1 MYQTFH
7 NEGRSIMGRYEG
19 KTAVITGG
27 TTGIGFSTA
36 KLLVS
41 EGVKVV
47 ITGRTA
53 ATVEAAQMELGAG
66 ARGITAD
73 TSKLADLDRVVELAK
88 SHLGRVDFV
97 FVNAGIAKF
106 APFDAVS
113 PDLWDELNDINVRGA
128 FFAVQKLVPLVPQGG
143 AIVLDASIVAQKG
156 FAGTTAYSAT
166 KAALRSLGRT
176 LATELLPRGI
186 RVNVVS
192 PGPISTPIFEKSNV
206 PPEARAA
213 MVEQFREAVPMKRL
227 GHPEEVARAAV
238 FLAFEATF
246 TTGADLP
253 IDGGIGQL

>member
-1 MYQTFH
+1 
-7 NEGRSIMGRYEG
+7 MGRYKD

-41 EGVKVV
+41 EGAKVV

-53 ATVEAAQMELGAG
+53 GAVESAGKELGAS
-66 ARGITAD
+66 ARAIAAD
-73 TSKLADLDRVVELAK
+73 TTKLSDLDRVVEVAK

-106 APFDAVS
+106 APFDVVNEAF
-113 PDLWDELNDINVRGA
+113 WDEQNDVNVRGA
-128 FFAVQKLVPLVPQGG
+128 FFAVQRLVPLVPQGG
-143 AIVLDASIVAQKG
+143 GIVLNASIAALKG
-156 FAGTTAYSAT
+156 LAGTTAYAAS

-192 PGPISTPIFEKSNV
+192 PGPITTPILDKSNL
-206 PPEARAA
+206 PPEARAG
-213 MVEQFREAVPMKRL
+213 MVENFREAVPMKRFGL
-227 GHPEEVARAAV
+227 PEEVARAAV

-253 IDGGIGQL
+253 VDGGLGQV

>member
-1 MYQTFH
+1 
-7 NEGRSIMGRYEG
+7 MGRYQG

-41 EGVKVV
+41 EGAKVV

-53 ATVEAAQMELGAG
+53 ATVESAERELGAS
-66 ARGITAD
+66 ARAIAAD
-73 TSKLADLDRVVELAK
+73 TSRLADLDRVVELAK

-106 APFDAVS
+106 APFDAV
-113 PDLWDELNDINVRGA
+113 DERLWDEQHDINVRGA
-128 FFAVQKLVPLVPQGG
+128 FFAVQRLVPLVPDGG
-143 AIVLDASIVAQKG
+143 AIVLDASIVAVKG
-156 FAGTTAYSAT
+156 FPATTAYAAS

-176 LATELLPRGI
+176 LAAELLPRGI

-192 PGPISTPIFEKSNV
+192 PGPVTTPILDKSNV
-206 PPEARAA
+206 PPEARAG
-213 MVEQFREAVPMKRL
+213 MVEQFREAVPMKRFGL
-227 GHPEEVARAAV
+227 PEEVARAAV

-253 IDGGIGQL
+253 VDGGIGQL

>member
-1 MYQTFH
+1 
-7 NEGRSIMGRYEG
+7 MGRYEG

-41 EGVKVV
+41 EGARVV

-53 ATVEAAQMELGAG
+53 GTVESAERELGPR
-66 ARGITAD
+66 ARAIVAD
-73 TSKLADLDRVVELAK
+73 TSKLGDLDRVVELAR

-97 FVNAGIAKF
+97 FANAGIAKF
-106 APFDAVS
+106 APFDAV
-113 PDLWDELNDINVRGA
+113 DERLWDEQHDINVRGA
-128 FFAVQKLVPLVPQGG
+128 FFAVQKLVPLVPSGG
-143 AIVLDASIVAQKG
+143 AIVLDASIVALKG
-156 FAGTTAYSAT
+156 FPGTAAYAAS

-176 LATELLPRGI
+176 LATELLQRGI

-192 PGPISTPIFEKSNV
+192 PGPITTPILDKSNV
-206 PPEARAA
+206 PPEARAG
-213 MVEQFREAVPMKRL
+213 MVEQFREGVPMKRFGL
-227 GHPEEVARAAV
+227 PEEVARAAV

-253 IDGGIGQL
+253 VDGGIGQV

>member
-1 MYQTFH
+1 
-7 NEGRSIMGRYEG
+7 MGRYQG

-41 EGVKVV
+41 EGAKVL

-53 ATVEAAQMELGAG
+53 ATVASAERELGAS
-66 ARGITAD
+66 ARAIAAD
-73 TSKLADLDRVVELAK
+73 TSNLSDLDRVVELAK
-88 SHLGRVDFV
+88 AHLGRVDFV

-106 APFDAVS
+106 APFDAV
-113 PDLWDELNDINVRGA
+113 DERLWDEQHDINVRGA
-128 FFAVQKLVPLVPQGG
+128 FFAVQKLVPLVPEGG
-143 AIVLDASIVAQKG
+143 AIVLDASIVAVKG
-156 FAGTTAYSAT
+156 FPAMTAYAAS

-176 LATELLPRGI
+176 LAAELLPRGI

-192 PGPISTPIFEKSNV
+192 PGPVTTPILEKSNL
-206 PPEARAA
+206 PAEARAG
-213 MVEQFREAVPMKRL
+213 MVEQFREAVPMKRFGL
-227 GHPEEVARAAV
+227 PEEVARAAA

-253 IDGGIGQL
+253 VDGGIGQV

>member
-1 MYQTFH
+1 MARYQ
-7 NEGRSIMGRYEG
+7 G

-41 EGVKVV
+41 EGAKVV

-53 ATVEAAQMELGAG
+53 ATVESAEKELGAG
-66 ARGITAD
+66 ARGVVAD
-73 TSKLADLDRVVELAK
+73 TSKVADLDRLVEVAK
-88 SHLGRVDFV
+88 AQLGHVDFV

-106 APFDAVS
+106 APFEATDEK
-113 PDLWDELNDINVRGA
+113 LWDEQHDINVRGA
-128 FFAVQKLVPLVPQGG
+128 FFAVQKLVPLVPEGG
-143 AIVLDASIVAQKG
+143 SIVLDASIVALKG
-156 FAGTTAYSAT
+156 FAGTSAYAAS

-176 LATELLPRGI
+176 LAAELLPRGI

-192 PGPISTPIFEKSNV
+192 PGPITTPIFEKSNV
-206 PPEARAA
+206 PAEARPA
-213 MVEQFREAVPMKRL
+213 MAEQFREAVPMKRFGL
-227 GHPEEVARAAV
+227 PEEVARAAA

-253 IDGGIGQL
+253 VDGGVGQV

>member
-1 MYQTFH
+1 
-7 NEGRSIMGRYEG
+7 MGRYAG

-41 EGVKVV
+41 EGAKVV

-53 ATVEAAQMELGAG
+53 ATVESAEKELGSN
-66 ARGITAD
+66 ARAIAAD
-73 TSKLADLDRVVELAK
+73 TSKLAELDRVVELAK

-106 APFDAVS
+106 APFDAV
-113 PDLWDELNDINVRGA
+113 DERLWDEQHDINVRGA
-128 FFAVQKLVPLVPQGG
+128 FFAVQKLVPLIPDGG
-143 AIVLDASIVAQKG
+143 SIVLDASIVAVKG
-156 FAGTTAYSAT
+156 FPATTAYAAS

-176 LATELLPRGI
+176 LAAELLPRGI

-192 PGPISTPIFEKSNV
+192 PGPVTTPIFEKSNV
-206 PPEARAA
+206 PAEARPKMA
-213 MVEQFREAVPMKRL
+213 EQFREAVPMKRFGL
-227 GHPEEVARAAV
+227 PEEVARAAV

-253 IDGGIGQL
+253 VDGGIGGV

>member
-1 MYQTFH
+1 
-7 NEGRSIMGRYEG
+7 MGRYEG

-36 KLLVS
+36 KLLVA
-41 EGVKVV
+41 EGAKVV

-53 ATVEAAQMELGAG
+53 ATVESAERELGVR
-66 ARGITAD
+66 ARAIAAD

-88 SHLGRVDFV
+88 SYLVRVDFV

-106 APFDAVS
+106 APFDAV
-113 PDLWDELNDINVRGA
+113 DEGLWDEQHDINVRGA
-128 FFAVQKLVPLVPQGG
+128 FFAVQRLVPLMSQGG
-143 AIVLDASIVAQKG
+143 AIVLNASIVALKG
-156 FAGTTAYSAT
+156 FPATTAYAAS

-176 LATELLPRGI
+176 LAVELLPRGI

-192 PGPISTPIFEKSNV
+192 PGPITTPILDKSNV
-206 PPEARAA
+206 PPEARAG
-213 MVEQFREAVPMKRL
+213 MVEQFREAVPMKRFGL
-227 GHPEEVARAAV
+227 PEEVARAAV

-253 IDGGIGQL
+253 VDGGVGQV

>member
-1 MYQTFH
+1 
-7 NEGRSIMGRYEG
+7 MGRYEG
-19 KTAVITGG
+19 RTAVITGG

-47 ITGRTA
+47 ITGRTP
-53 ATVEAAQMELGAG
+53 ATVESAERELGPT
-66 ARGITAD
+66 ARAIAAD
-73 TSKLADLDRVVELAK
+73 TAKLPDLDRVAALAR

-97 FVNAGIAKF
+97 FVNAGIARF
-106 APFDAVS
+106 APFDAV
-113 PDLWDELNDINVRGA
+113 DERLWDEQLDINARGA
-128 FFAVQKLVPLVPQGG
+128 FFAVQKLLPLVPEGG
-143 AIVLDASIVAQKG
+143 SVVLDASIVALKG
-156 FAGTTAYSAT
+156 FPGTTAYAAS

-176 LATELLPRGI
+176 LAAELLPRKI

-206 PPEARAA
+206 PPEARAKMA
-213 MVEQFREAVPMKRL
+213 EQFREGVPMKRFGL
-227 GHPEEVARAAV
+227 PEEVARAAV

-253 IDGGIGQL
+253 VDGGIGQV

>member
-1 MYQTFH
+1 
-7 NEGRSIMGRYEG
+7 MGRYEG

-41 EGVKVV
+41 EGAKVV

-53 ATVEAAQMELGAG
+53 ATVESAEKELGPS
-66 ARGITAD
+66 ARAIVAD
-73 TSKLADLDRVVELAK
+73 TSKLADLDLVVELAK

-106 APFDAVS
+106 APFDSV
-113 PDLWDELNDINVRGA
+113 DERLWDEQHDINVRGA
-128 FFAVQKLVPLVPQGG
+128 FFAVQRLVPLVPAGG
-143 AIVLDASIVAQKG
+143 AIVLDASIVALKG
-156 FAGTTAYSAT
+156 LAGTTAYAAS

-176 LATELLPRGI
+176 LATELLQRGI

-192 PGPISTPIFEKSNV
+192 PGPVTTPILDKSNL
-206 PPEARAA
+206 PPEARAGLI
-213 MVEQFREAVPMKRL
+213 EQFREAVPMKRL
-227 GHPEEVARAAV
+227 GLPEEVARAAV
-238 FLAFEATF
+238 FLAFDATF

-253 IDGGIGQL
+253 VDGGIGQV

>member
-1 MYQTFH
+1 
-7 NEGRSIMGRYEG
+7 MGRYEG

-41 EGVKVV
+41 EGAKVV
-47 ITGRTA
+47 ITGRTV
-53 ATVEAAQMELGAG
+53 ATVESAQKELGAS
-66 ARGITAD
+66 ARAIAAD
-73 TSKLADLDRVVELAK
+73 TSKLTDLDRVVELAK

-106 APFDAVS
+106 APFDAV
-113 PDLWDELNDINVRGA
+113 DERLWDEQHDINVRGA
-128 FFAVQKLVPLVPQGG
+128 FFAVQRLVPLVPEGG
-143 AIVLDASIVAQKG
+143 AIVLDASIVATKG
-156 FAGTTAYSAT
+156 FPATTAYAAS

-176 LATELLPRGI
+176 LAAELLPRGI

-192 PGPISTPIFEKSNV
+192 PGPVSTPILDKSNL
-206 PPEARAA
+206 PPEARAG
-213 MVEQFREAVPMKRL
+213 MVEQFREAVPMKRFGL
-227 GHPEEVARAAV
+227 PEEVARAAV

-253 IDGGIGQL
+253 VDGGIGQV

>member
-1 MYQTFH
+1 
-7 NEGRSIMGRYEG
+7 MGRYEG

-47 ITGRTA
+47 ITGRKA
-53 ATVEAAQMELGAG
+53 ATVEAAQKELGAG
-66 ARGITAD
+66 ARGISAD
-73 TSKLADLDRVVELAK
+73 TSKLADLDRVVELAR
-88 SHLGRVDFV
+88 SHLGRVDFL
-97 FVNAGIAKF
+97 FANAGIAKF
-106 APFDAVS
+106 APFEAV
-113 PDLWDELNDINVRGA
+113 DEGLWDEQHDINARGA

-143 AIVLDASIVAQKG
+143 SIVLNASIVAQKG
-156 FAGTTAYSAT
+156 FPGTSAYAAT

-192 PGPISTPIFEKSNV
+192 PGPISTPIFEKSNI

-213 MVEQFREAVPMKRL
+213 TAEQLREAVPMKRF
-227 GHPEEVARAAV
+227 GQPEEVARAAV

-253 IDGGIGQL
+253 VDGGVGQL

>member
-1 MYQTFH
+1 
-7 NEGRSIMGRYEG
+7 MGRYEG

-41 EGVKVV
+41 EGAKVV
-47 ITGRTA
+47 VTGRTA
-53 ATVEAAQMELGAG
+53 ATVESAEKELGTP
-66 ARGITAD
+66 ARAIAAD
-73 TSKLADLDRVVELAK
+73 TAKLADLDRVVELAK
-88 SHLGRVDFV
+88 AHLGRVDFV

-106 APFDAVS
+106 APFDGV
-113 PDLWDELNDINVRGA
+113 DERLWDEQHDINVRGA

-143 AIVLDASIVAQKG
+143 AIVLDASIVAVKG
-156 FAGTTAYSAT
+156 FPGTTAYAAS

-176 LATELLPRGI
+176 LAAELLPRGI

-192 PGPISTPIFEKSNV
+192 PGPVTTPILEKSNV
-206 PPEARAA
+206 PPEARAG
-213 MVEQFREAVPMKRL
+213 MVEQFREAVPMKRFGL
-227 GHPEEVARAAV
+227 PDEVARAAV

-253 IDGGIGQL
+253 VDGGLGQV